1 MLALAYKRIQVIYL
15 SCEEM
20 HYVKMHVSDLWK
32 EILGTEIMK
41 AHTISLY
48 GLKKNGEAV
57 IIMP

>member
-1 MLALAYKRIQVIYL
+1 
-15 SCEEM
+15 
-20 HYVKMHVSDLWK
+20 MHVSDLWK

>member
-1 MLALAYKRIQVIYL
+1 
-15 SCEEM
+15 M
-20 HYVKMHVSDLWK
+20 HYLKMHVSDLWK
-32 EILGTEIMK
+32 ETFLGTEIMK